1 MAAPRGPGPATPGP
15 LPPGPSGLAWSWLLS
30 TLLLLFPLSLSNSCS
45 SSPHLLERFL
55 HPSLP
60 PHPFSGPAR
69 QPPGLSNR
77 CCQSPPSHCCVLLV
91 VPPERSSRSKTFNGS
106 QGHRRTRRLLTTG
119 RLRHPVPASCP
130 VQSLPPPVAP
140 CSLPLFCCPPRRGSP
155 TRLLISGVWC
165 SSPSTNSLLT
175 SLPGHRWLSLFSRP
189 REEPVPG

>member
-106 QGHRRTRRLLTTG
+106 QGHRRTRRLLPTG
-119 RLRHPVPASCP
+119 RLRHPCPRFPPSSEPPSTGGTVLSASIL
-130 VQSLPPPVAP
+130 LPPSAW
-140 CSLPLFCCPPRRGSP
+140 LPHPSAHFWCVVLVPLHKFPPDLPPRAQ
-155 TRLLISGVWC
+155 VA
-165 SSPSTNSLLT
+165 
-175 SLPGHRWLSLFSRP
+175 
-189 REEPVPG
+189 VPLQ

>member
-69 QPPGLSNR
+69 LPPGLSTRR
-77 CCQSPPSHCCVLLV
+77 CPAQSPPSHCCVLLV
-91 VPPERSSRSKTFNGS
+91 VPPESSSRSKTFNGS
-106 QGHRRTRRLLTTG
+106 RGPSQEEKTPPHRQA
-119 RLRHPVPASCP
+119 PAPLSP
-130 VQSLPPPVAP
+130 LPAQFRASLHRWHRALCLYSAAPLGVAPPPV
-140 CSLPLFCCPPRRGSP
+140 CSFPVCGACPPP
-155 TRLLISGVWC
+155 QI
-165 SSPSTNSLLT
+165 PS
-175 SLPGHRWLSLFSRP
+175 
-189 REEPVPG
+189 